1 MILFD
6 NKLKIK
12 WERDNP
18 IESKMKKK
26 NWKFNSYQIKFWR
39 TKLKKNQFK
48 KGQIN
53 QQSRPGQI

>member
-26 NWKFNSYQIKFWR
+26 LEVQFLSNQI
-39 TKLKKNQFK
+39 LKDKIEK
-48 KGQIN
+48 KSI
-53 QQSRPGQI
+53 

>member
-26 NWKFNSYQIKFWR
+26 KLEVQFLSNQI
-39 TKLKKNQFK
+39 LKDKIEKNQFK
-48 KGQIN
+48 KGKIN

>member
-26 NWKFNSYQIKFWR
+26 TGSSIPIKSNFEGQNWKKSI
-39 TKLKKNQFK
+39 
-48 KGQIN
+48 
-53 QQSRPGQI
+53 